1 MFAAIYCRKSV
12 NTMQGESIQSQL
24 EHCRA
29 YLAAHRSAEEAQNAL
44 VYRDEG
50 FSGAA
55 LARPAMQQL
64 LADIRAGHIHCVVCY
79 RLDRISR
86 NVADFTALM
95 EEFARC
101 HVSFLCAAEAFDTEK
116 PMGRAMLYIA
126 SVFAQ
131 LERETIA
138 ERVRD
143 NMYTLAADGRWLG
156 GKPPFGYRLCRTTP
170 PYSRTVLV
178 PDAIQFPQLCEIF
191 RAVLQSGELSAGM
204 LYGVTLRNLRQILR
218 NPVYIAADCTTA
230 DLLTQDGYTVLFLP
244 QTSCDTAVMP
254 YGKRPN
260 HAHSHACRMA
270 ASGEH
275 PAVCSGADWA
285 KLRQLL
291 HPQPIRSISRAPVG
305 MLSRLLRCGI
315 CGDVMECK
323 RRSGREG
330 QFDYICRT
338 KNREKRCDC
347 PNCAGIA
354 ADAAVWEQCMHHA
367 ALPASQTMP
376 MQLRQSVV
384 RLLTE
389 SATWNGTV
397 LQLTLRQ

>member
-1 MFAAIYCRKSV
+1 MFAAIYCRKSI

-29 YLAAHRSAEEAQNAL
+29 YLAAHRSPQEAQDAL

-50 FSGAA
+50 FSGAG

-64 LADIRAGHIHCVVCY
+64 LRDVRAGHIHCVVCY

-86 NVADFTALM
+86 NIADFTTLM

-143 NMYTLAADGRWLG
+143 NMYTLAEDGRWLG
-156 GKPPFGYRLCRTTP
+156 GKPPFGYLLQRSPP
-170 PYSRTVLV
+170 PYPRTVLV
-178 PDAIQFPQLCEIF
+178 PDGVAYPRLCEMVQ
-191 RAVLQSGELSAGM
+191 AVLQAGNLSAG
-204 LYGVTLRNLRQILR
+204 LRYGITLRHLRQILS
-218 NPVYIAADCTTA
+218 NPVYFAADLTTA
-230 DLLTQDGYTVLFLP
+230 ELLTQDGYTVLFQP
-244 QTSCDTAVMP
+244 NISCPNAVMP

-260 HAHSHACRMA
+260 QPQSDTVLLA
-270 ASGEH
+270 AMGEH
-275 PAVCSGADWA
+275 PAVCDGKSWA
-285 KLRQLL
+285 RLRQIL
-291 HPQPIRSISRAPVG
+291 HPHPIVPRARVPVG
-305 MLSRLLRCGI
+305 MLSQLLRCGI

-330 QFDYICRT
+330 QFDYICRA

-347 PNCAGIA
+347 PNCAGLA
-354 ADAAVWEQCMHHA
+354 ADMAVWEQCIRHGE
-367 ALPASQTMP
+367 LSVSGQMP
-376 MQLRQSVV
+376 MALRQSIV

-389 SATWNGTV
+389 SATWDGKT

>member
-24 EHCRA
+24 EYCRA
-29 YLAAHRSAEEAQNAL
+29 YLAAHRSLQEAENAL

-64 LADIRAGHIHCVVCY
+64 LRDVRAGHIHCVVCY

-86 NVADFTALM
+86 NIADFTALM

-143 NMYTLAADGRWLG
+143 NMYTLAEDGRWLG
-156 GKPPFGYRLCRTTP
+156 GKPPFGYLLQRSPP
-170 PYSRTVLV
+170 PYPRTVLV
-178 PDAIQFPQLCEIF
+178 PDAVAYPQLCELIH
-191 RAVLQSGELSAGM
+191 AVLQAGELSAGLRYGITM
-204 LYGVTLRNLRQILR
+204 RHLRRILY
-218 NPVYIAADCTTA
+218 NPVYFAADEITA
-230 DLLTQDGYTVLFLP
+230 HLLQQDGYTVIFTP
-244 QTSCDTAVMP
+244 KAFCDTAVMP
-254 YGKRPN
+254 YGKRSN
-260 HAHSHACRMA
+260 QKQHNTGMLA
-270 ASGEH
+270 AMGEH
-275 PAVCSGADWA
+275 PAVCDGRSWA
-285 KLRQLL
+285 RLRQILNP
-291 HPQPIRSISRAPVG
+291 HPITQRTRASVG
-305 MLSRLLRCGI
+305 MLSQLLRCGI

-323 RRSGREG
+323 RRSGRAG
-330 QFDYICRT
+330 QFDYICRA
-338 KNREKRCDC
+338 KNREKRC
-347 PNCAGIA
+347 NCQNCTGIA
-354 ADAAVWEQCMHHA
+354 ADAAVWEQCVRHGKLTVSA
-367 ALPASQTMP
+367 QMP
-376 MQLRQSVV
+376 IALRQSIV

-389 SATWNGTV
+389 SATWDGTV
-397 LQLTLRQ
+397 LRLTLRN

>member
-12 NTMQGESIQSQL
+12 NTMQGESIQSQV

-29 YLAAHRSAEEAQNAL
+29 YLAVHRSPLEAKNAL
-44 VYRDEG
+44 IYRDEG
-50 FSGAA
+50 FSGAV

-64 LADIRAGHIHCVVCY
+64 LHDVRAGHIHCVVCY

-86 NVADFTALM
+86 NIADFTALM

-101 HVSFLCAAEAFDTEK
+101 NVSFLCAAEAFDTEK

-143 NMYTLAADGRWLG
+143 NMYTLAEDGRWLG
-156 GKPPFGYRLCRTTP
+156 GKAPFGYMLQRSPP
-170 PYSRTVLV
+170 PYPRTVLV
-178 PDAIQFPQLCEIF
+178 PDAVAYPKLREMMQ
-191 RAVLQSGELSAGM
+191 AVLQAGVLSAGLQHGFTM
-204 LYGVTLRNLRQILR
+204 RQLRRILH
-218 NPVYIAADCTTA
+218 NPVYFAADEITA
-230 DLLTQDGYTVLFLP
+230 RMLRQDGYTVLFAP
-244 QTSCDTAVMP
+244 KESCMNAVMP

-260 HAHSHACRMA
+260 QKQSDIGMLA
-270 ASGEH
+270 ALGEH
-275 PAVCSGADWA
+275 PAVCDGKSWA
-285 KLRQLL
+285 KLRQILNP
-291 HPQPIRSISRAPVG
+291 HPGIQRVRAPVG
-305 MLSRLLRCGI
+305 MLSQLLRCGL
-315 CGDVMECK
+315 CGDAMECK

-330 QFDYICRT
+330 QFDYICRA

-354 ADAAVWEQCMHHA
+354 ADAAVWAQCIRHG
-367 ALPASQTMP
+367 ALSVSAQIP
-376 MQLRQSVV
+376 MTLRQSIV

-389 SATWNGTV
+389 SATWDGKV

>member
-29 YLAAHRSAEEAQNAL
+29 YLAAHRAPDEARNAL

-50 FSGAA
+50 FSGAG

-64 LADIRAGHIHCVVCY
+64 LRDVRAGHIHCVVCY

-86 NVADFTALM
+86 NIADFTTLM

-143 NMYTLAADGRWLG
+143 NMYTLAEDGRWLG
-156 GKPPFGYRLCRTTP
+156 GKPPFGYLLQRSLP
-170 PYSRTVLV
+170 PFPRTVLV
-178 PDAIQFPQLCEIF
+178 PDAATFPQLCEIF
-191 RAVLQSGELSAGM
+191 QAVLQTGTLSAG
-204 LYGVTLRNLRQILR
+204 LRYGITMRRLRQMLG
-218 NPVYIAADCTTA
+218 NPVYFAADATTA
-230 DLLTQDGYTVLFLP
+230 RLLAQDGYTVLFSP
-244 QTSCDTAVMP
+244 KAACSAAVMP

-260 HAHSHACRMA
+260 QKQDHAVMLA
-270 ASGEH
+270 AMGEH
-275 PAVCSGADWA
+275 PAVCDGKSWA
-285 KLRQLL
+285 RLRQIRN
-291 HPQPIRSISRAPVG
+291 PRPIGQRGRVPVG
-305 MLSRLLRCGI
+305 MLSQLLRCGI

-330 QFDYICRT
+330 QFDYICRA

-354 ADAAVWEQCMHHA
+354 ADAAVWEQCIRHGDLSVSA
-367 ALPASQTMP
+367 QMP
-376 MQLRQSVV
+376 MALRQSIVG
-384 RLLTE
+384 LLTE
-389 SATWNGTV
+389 SATWDGTV